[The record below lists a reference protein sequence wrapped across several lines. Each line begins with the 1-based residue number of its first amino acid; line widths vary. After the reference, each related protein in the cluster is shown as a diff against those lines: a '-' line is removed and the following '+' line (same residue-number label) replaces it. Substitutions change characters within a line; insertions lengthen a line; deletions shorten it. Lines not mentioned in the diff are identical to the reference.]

1 MAVVSLT
8 QGRHTTNVLQ
18 SGQAEHYP
26 ITVMQRLRSEIRDRV
41 MTMRTEKW
49 GQSVIQVETCYG
61 D

>member
-26 ITVMQRLRSEIRDRV
+26 ITVMQRLRSEIGD
-41 MTMRTEKW
+41 
-49 GQSVIQVETCYG
+49 GVIGGISMV
-61 D
+61 